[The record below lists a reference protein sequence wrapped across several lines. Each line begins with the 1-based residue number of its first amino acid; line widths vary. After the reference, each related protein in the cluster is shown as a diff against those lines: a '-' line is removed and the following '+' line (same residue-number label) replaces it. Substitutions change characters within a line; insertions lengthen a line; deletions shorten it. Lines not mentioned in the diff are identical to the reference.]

1 MKQEFINLAT
11 GAAQQN
17 ISQDLIKQQYVS
29 SDVGKIKE
37 YDNQVRSLFDK
48 IENNQK
54 QIQTLIQT
62 RDGLLPRLMSNE
74 IKI

>member
-1 MKQEFINLAT
+1 MEEIIEKEKNIN
-11 GAAQQN
+11 
-17 ISQDLIKQQYVS
+17 
-29 SDVGKIKE
+29 
-37 YDNQVRSLFDK
+37 
-48 IENNQK
+48 K